1 MTFTL
6 ILQFIALVILLCFS
20 AFFSSAET
28 VLFTLNPM
36 NIHRIRRS
44 KPRIAREIEDIIAA
58 PTRLLSTVL
67 IGNTLVNIAAAEL
80 GFLIVN
86 RFWPAYSVAIAI
98 PLMTIILII
107 FGEVTPKR
115 IAVRFP
121 ETIVMWYL
129 APLRMLIRLFTPG
142 RAILEA
148 ITRALE
154 FSFKPRRPALTGE
167 ELLTAVDMS
176 HEDGALNRDERMMV
190 DGILRLENIQ
200 AKDVMTPRV
209 DLVGIDLD
217 ADPATFVE
225 TARKG
230 HFNYLPVYKGSLDHI
245 VGFLDVPKF
254 LLDTAPDAKAATLPH
269 YYVPDTAPLDS
280 LLTSFQQQNRRI
292 AVVIDEYGGTA
303 GMITRG
309 DILDE
314 IVEFAYS
321 AADGKSARIQPN
333 GEYRWLVDG
342 STSIEELNYELDLK
356 LDAEGADRVAGWF
369 TAQTHHIPRVGEVV
383 EAQGCRATVQI
394 MRKHRI
400 TTLMIEKLPPPQEG
414 GT

>member
-1 MTFTL
+1 MT
-6 ILQFIALVILLCFS
+6 ISVIIQIIAMVILLCMS

-28 VLFTLNPM
+28 ALFTLNPM
-36 NIHRIRRS
+36 SIHRIRRS
-44 KPRIAREIEDIIAA
+44 KPRAAREIEGIIAA
-58 PTRLLSTVL
+58 PTHLLSTVL
-67 IGNTLVNIAAAEL
+67 IGNTLVNIAASEL
-80 GFLIVN
+80 GFLIAEHFFPGHGVT
-86 RFWPAYSVAIAI
+86 IAI
-98 PLMTIILII
+98 PVMTVALII

-121 ETIVMWYL
+121 ETLAILYL
-129 APLRMLIRLFTPG
+129 IPLRVLIWLLTPG
-142 RAILEA
+142 RVILET
-148 ITRALE
+148 ITHVFE
-154 FSFKPRRPALTGE
+154 SSFKPRRPALTGE

-209 DLVGIDLD
+209 DLMGIDLN
-217 ADPATFVE
+217 ADPATFVD

-254 LLDTAPDAKAATLPH
+254 LLETAPDTKAATLPH

-321 AADGKSARIQPN
+321 AADGKSTRIQPN
-333 GEYRWLVDG
+333 GEYRWLVEG
-342 STSIEELNYELDLK
+342 NTSIEEINYELDLK
-356 LDAEGADRVAGWF
+356 LDAEGADRIAGWF

-394 MRKHRI
+394 MRKHRV
-400 TTLMIEKLPPPQEG
+400 TTIMIEKLPPPEG
-414 GT
+414 DSI